1 MNFKKIFAGA
11 LSLAMALSTVNF
23 SYAEPTGEFVDVGG
37 TFAGNTS
44 GWVRDDFVWV
54 EYDENVSHTTDD
66 TGALKVSYYNGWN
79 DSSRQW
85 IKKALTTTDFK
96 PGEIYTIKA
105 YIYGENVD
113 EGDTAVLRV
122 NNAFTTSQTTVNLVQ
137 GNWTEVSASF
147 AATEK
152 KDPVIRI
159 QFPKTSTG
167 NIMYVDDVTIEKQ
180 SNADEYYSTISSSPM
195 NTYDKTQTIAYG
207 FSALDISETKDVLT
221 VGERSALVAYT
232 QDSNKDTTAAAVEKT
247 RKEADLTKITA
258 VSENG
263 DIAEYNN
270 GEIIAKACGNTVITF
285 TYTDGGTKLTK
296 KLLITVHPNNDNS
309 YIMDRNNASYPIV
322 TDPINKNR
330 TARIGYDKSN
340 MSTSDY
346 YTVNYSAISTDV
358 PTNKPMTAS
367 FRYYYTG
374 VTSKLSG
381 KAGVEFSSSPAI
393 NAYVGCSQWVA
404 QMIGVEYRN
413 TNTENGGWINANG
426 ITSTQEINSDCRS
439 VPLTAGWNNIDIVT
453 DYPNVGSYNHN
464 YMSIRFFVNGV
475 EITGLWQ
482 AQSQTVREI
491 RVDPTKKISF
501 SAFKETALIDDVR
514 IVTMDEPFKVLS
526 TSPAVGETLSTLDDI
541 DIKFNTLTTVS
552 DVDNCATLYC
562 GDAAV
567 ETVKVM
573 SSDNKKLSVIPQGG
587 LRPNTEYT
595 LKLEADKFTD
605 SLGNTLTGTTEFS
618 FITNNVKIS
627 DVVGSGYKLLNSQIN
642 MIENGTYTLS
652 NSAEK
657 LSGNVLHLPSQET
670 TSQNSAIK
678 LTADDS
684 FKTEKITPDR
694 VVVEFDA
701 RIDSELYEN
710 ENITAPTNQFEDF
723 AVYAQDKKANAGR
736 ITVIGGNRTWSSPF
750 SLWRAYFSL
759 NENNERQTGT
769 TDGTYAVTG
778 TDNPVIIKANNYTID
793 NIGDVHVKLVYDL
806 NQKDAKGDVKL
817 TAHITGK
824 DLDYTTEQISALF
837 SGYPDVAAIS
847 RLDVSAKALSLYYAY
862 NATTKKYDI
871 PVVKSKDTYIK
882 NVNMYAL
889 QYDPDSIPDAEIK
902 VTEILNSNLE
912 PIQNAA
918 GLNGQ
923 NVYVSATLTSN
934 KLGDNKP
941 YVLVA
946 AAYDKATNKLIDVDI
961 AAPGTISNTETTDV
975 KQFELNLTNFTEG
988 SAEIRVFAW
997 NSLDGAV
1004 PLTEVYK
1011 PF

>member
-85 IKKALTTTDFK
+85 IKKQLTTTDFK
-96 PGEIYTIKA
+96 PGEIYTVKA
-105 YIYGENVD
+105 YIKGENVD

-195 NTYDKTQTIAYG
+195 NKYDKTQTLAYG

-258 VSENG
+258 VTENG

-587 LRPNTEYT
+587 LKPNTEY
-595 LKLEADKFTD
+595 KLVLAADKFTD
-605 SLGNTLTGTTEFS
+605 ALGATLTGTNEFT
-618 FITNNVKIS
+618 FMTNSVRVS
-627 DVVGSGYKLLNSQIN
+627 DVIGSGYKLLSSQIN
-642 MIENGTYTLS
+642 VIENGSFKMSTIKGGQTTTTDAYKSDDST
-652 NSAEK
+652 
-657 LSGNVLHLPSQET
+657 LHLPSGT
-670 TSQNSAIK
+670 DNDRSISIPF
-678 LTADDS
+678 DDS
-684 FKTEKITPDR
+684 FKTNKISADR
-694 VVVEFDA
+694 IILEFDTKV
-701 RIDSELYEN
+701 DSVLN
-710 ENITAPTNQFEDF
+710 PDKTAPKDHQQEGWWIDGKDASGNTGSLTRLG
-723 AVYAQDKKANAGR
+723 Y
-736 ITVIGGNRTWSSPF
+736 NRTWGNPF
-750 SLWRAYFSL
+750 GLWYGQFKLDA
-759 NENNERQTGT
+759 NENRQNGSTS
-769 TDGTYAVTG
+769 GTYAVN
-778 TDNPVIIKANNYTID
+778 TDIQKIASNID
-793 NIGDVHVKLVYDL
+793 NIGYVHVKIVYDL
-806 NQKDAKGDVKL
+806 KKNNKYGDVWQTVTVNGEGIAFEKSV
-817 TAHITGK
+817 
-824 DLDYTTEQISALF
+824 YSALF
-837 SGYPDVAAIS
+837 SGYPNVTTLSNFTLYARNLTGSYGDV
-847 RLDVSAKALSLYYAY
+847 YA
-862 NATTKKYDI
+862 
-871 PVVKSKDTYIK
+871 SKDTYLK
-882 NVNMYAL
+882 NLNVYAL
-889 QYDPDSIPDAEIK
+889 KEAPELIPDAEIK
-902 VTEILNSNLE
+902 VTSIADIDGEITKAE
-912 PIQNAA
+912 D
-918 GLNGQ
+918 LNGKEFE
-923 NVYVSATLTSN
+923 VTATLTNN
-934 KLGDNKP
+934 KLEDTS
-941 YVLVA
+941 YVIIVA
-946 AAYDKATNKLIDVDI
+946 AYNKDTNKLLALEASDAATI
-961 AAPGTISNTETTDV
+961 AKGATSDPFTAL
-975 KQFELNLTNFTEG
+975 LNLTSFTEG
-988 SAEIRVFAW
+988 TGTAEIRVFAW

>member
-23 SYAEPTGEFVDVGG
+23 SYAEPTGEFVNVGG

-66 TGALKVSYYNGWN
+66 TGALKVSYRNGWN

-85 IKKALTTTDFK
+85 IKKQLTTTDFK
-96 PGEIYTIKA
+96 PGEIYTVKA
-105 YIYGENVD
+105 YIKGENVD

-195 NTYDKTQTIAYG
+195 DTYDKTQTIAYG

-340 MSTSDY
+340 ISANDY
-346 YTVNYSAISTDV
+346 NVVNYSTISTDV

-367 FRYYYTG
+367 FRYYYNGISKT
-374 VTSKLSG
+374 KLSG
-381 KAGVEFSSSPAI
+381 KAGVEFSSSPII
-393 NAYVGCSQWVA
+393 NAYVGCSAWVDK
-404 QMIGVEYRN
+404 MIGVEYRN
-413 TNTENGGWINANG
+413 TNTENGGWINADG
-426 ITSTQEINSDCRS
+426 ITSTQGINSPCTN

-453 DYPNVGSYNHN
+453 DYPTVGSYNDN

-482 AQSQTVREI
+482 TQSQTVREI

-501 SAFKETALIDDVR
+501 SALKETALVDDVR
-514 IVTMDEPFKVLS
+514 IVTMDEPFKVLG

-541 DIKFNTLTTVS
+541 DVKFNTLTTVS

-587 LRPNTEYT
+587 LKPNTEY
-595 LKLEADKFTD
+595 KLVLAADKFTD
-605 SLGNTLTGTTEFS
+605 ALGATLTGTNEFT
-618 FITNNVKIS
+618 FMTNSVRVS
-627 DVVGSGYKLLNSQIN
+627 DVIGSGYKLLSSQIN
-642 MIENGTYTLS
+642 VIENGSFKMSTIKGGQTTTTDAYKSDDST
-652 NSAEK
+652 
-657 LSGNVLHLPSQET
+657 LHLPSGT
-670 TSQNSAIK
+670 DNDRSISIPF
-678 LTADDS
+678 DDS
-684 FKTEKITPDR
+684 FKTNKISADR
-694 VVVEFDA
+694 IILEFDTKV
-701 RIDSELYEN
+701 DSVLN
-710 ENITAPTNQFEDF
+710 PDKTAPKDHQQEGWWIDGKDASGNTGSLTRLG
-723 AVYAQDKKANAGR
+723 Y
-736 ITVIGGNRTWSSPF
+736 NRTWGNPF
-750 SLWRAYFSL
+750 GLWYGQFKLDA
-759 NENNERQTGT
+759 NENRQNGSTSE
-769 TDGTYAVTG
+769 TYAVN
-778 TDNPVIIKANNYTID
+778 TDIQKIASNID
-793 NIGDVHVKLVYDL
+793 NIGYVHVKIVYDFKQ
-806 NQKDAKGDVKL
+806 NDPKGDVL
-817 TAHITGK
+817 QTVTVNGEGIAFENENPV
-824 DLDYTTEQISALF
+824 YSALF
-837 SGYPDVAAIS
+837 SGYPNVTTLSNFTLYARNLTGSYGDV
-847 RLDVSAKALSLYYAY
+847 YA
-862 NATTKKYDI
+862 
-871 PVVKSKDTYIK
+871 SKDTYLK
-882 NVNMYAL
+882 NLNVYAL
-889 QYDPDSIPDAEIK
+889 QNDPASIPDAEIK
-902 VTEILNSNLE
+902 VTSIADIDGEITKAE
-912 PIQNAA
+912 D
-918 GLNGQ
+918 LNGKEFE
-923 NVYVSATLTSN
+923 VTATLTNN
-934 KLGDNKP
+934 KLEDTS
-941 YVLVA
+941 YVIIVA
-946 AAYDKATNKLIDVDI
+946 AYNKDTNKLLALDASDAATIAKGATSDPFTALLDLTSFTVDK
-961 AAPGTISNTETTDV
+961 GT
-975 KQFELNLTNFTEG
+975 
-988 SAEIRVFAW
+988 AEIRVFAW

>member
-23 SYAEPTGEFVDVGG
+23 SYAEPTGEFVNVGG

-66 TGALKVSYYNGWN
+66 TGALKVSYRNGWN

-85 IKKALTTTDFK
+85 IKKQLTTTDFK
-96 PGEIYTIKA
+96 PGEIYTVKA
-105 YIYGENVD
+105 YIKGENVD

-195 NTYDKTQTIAYG
+195 DTYDKTQTIAYG

-340 MSTSDY
+340 ISANDY
-346 YTVNYSAISTDV
+346 NVVNYSTISTDV

-367 FRYYYTG
+367 FRYYYNGISKT
-374 VTSKLSG
+374 KLSG
-381 KAGVEFSSSPAI
+381 KAGVEFSSSPII
-393 NAYVGCSQWVA
+393 NAYVGCSAWVDK
-404 QMIGVEYRN
+404 MIGVEYRN
-413 TNTENGGWINANG
+413 TNTENGGWINADG
-426 ITSTQEINSDCRS
+426 ITSTQGINSPCTN

-453 DYPNVGSYNHN
+453 DYPTVGSYNDN

-482 AQSQTVREI
+482 TQSQTVREI

-501 SAFKETALIDDVR
+501 SALKETALVDDVR
-514 IVTMDEPFKVLS
+514 IVTMDEPFKVLG

-541 DIKFNTLTTVS
+541 DVKFNTLTTVS

-587 LRPNTEYT
+587 LKPNTEY
-595 LKLEADKFTD
+595 KLVLAADKFTD
-605 SLGNTLTGTTEFS
+605 ALGATLTGTNEFT
-618 FITNNVKIS
+618 FMTNSVRVS
-627 DVVGSGYKLLNSQIN
+627 DVIGSGYKLLSSQIN
-642 MIENGTYTLS
+642 VIENGSFKMSTIKGGQTTTTDAYKSDDST
-652 NSAEK
+652 
-657 LSGNVLHLPSQET
+657 LHLPSGT
-670 TSQNSAIK
+670 DNDRSISIPF
-678 LTADDS
+678 DDS
-684 FKTEKITPDR
+684 FKTNKISADR
-694 VVVEFDA
+694 IILEFDTKV
-701 RIDSELYEN
+701 DSVLN
-710 ENITAPTNQFEDF
+710 PDKTAPKDHQQEGWWIDGKDASGNTGSLTRLG
-723 AVYAQDKKANAGR
+723 Y
-736 ITVIGGNRTWSSPF
+736 NRTWGNPF
-750 SLWRAYFSL
+750 GLWYGQFKLDA
-759 NENNERQTGT
+759 NENRQNGSTSE
-769 TDGTYAVTG
+769 TYAVN
-778 TDNPVIIKANNYTID
+778 TDIQKIASNID
-793 NIGDVHVKLVYDL
+793 NIGYVHVKIVYDL
-806 NQKDAKGDVKL
+806 KQSNKYGDVLQTVTVNGEGIAFEKSV
-817 TAHITGK
+817 
-824 DLDYTTEQISALF
+824 YSALF
-837 SGYPDVAAIS
+837 SGYPNVTTLSNFTLYARNLTGSYGDV
-847 RLDVSAKALSLYYAY
+847 YA
-862 NATTKKYDI
+862 
-871 PVVKSKDTYIK
+871 SKDTYLK
-882 NVNMYAL
+882 NLNVYAL
-889 QYDPDSIPDAEIK
+889 KEAPELIPDAEIK
-902 VTEILNSNLE
+902 VTSIADIDGEITKAEDLNE
-912 PIQNAA
+912 KEFE
-918 GLNGQ
+918 
-923 NVYVSATLTSN
+923 VTATLTNN
-934 KLGDNKP
+934 KLEDTS
-941 YVLVA
+941 YVIIVA
-946 AAYDKATNKLIDVDI
+946 AYNKDTNKLLALEASDAATI
-961 AAPGTISNTETTDV
+961 AKGATSDPFTALLDLTSFTKGTGT
-975 KQFELNLTNFTEG
+975 
-988 SAEIRVFAW
+988 AEIRVFAW